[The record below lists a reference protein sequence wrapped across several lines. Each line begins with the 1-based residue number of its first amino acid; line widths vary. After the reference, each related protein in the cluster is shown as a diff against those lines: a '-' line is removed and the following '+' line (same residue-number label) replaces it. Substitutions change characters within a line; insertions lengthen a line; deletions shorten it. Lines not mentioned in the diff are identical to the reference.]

1 MFDADEIIP
10 GGESEDSTIMTF
22 EKVVDLD
29 RRVVSVRGGLA
40 WVDDLDAIGSDIA
53 STMNR
58 KSFKMDVNF
67 RKKTYFTRVYE
78 CQVGFIRGATSP
90 HRESTGLAV
99 RYFEVSPV
107 TALHNVNAFNAT
119 DEKFKEAL
127 LVYGTGVDYKLDLE
141 FDEGGIDVS
150 KVVPPPFRDHENN
163 LVFWNTVDLTWGRVI
178 IGPTRLNDILYTMRE
193 SSNFEAVRDDFVF
206 EVGQK
211 VGIAVYSD
219 TGATKKTASA
229 PADVTDEMLREVFG
243 EPRQT
248 NIYTREIKYVGTHHL
263 EYDINSFIGCSGA
276 VVFLLDK
283 KQPASVLESD
293 WGCAIA
299 VHAGA
304 HTRCE
309 RNIAFKLS
317 TKPRNDSILGEARA
331 IQETSSI

>member
-1 MFDADEIIP
+1 MFDAEDLYP
-10 GGESEDSTIMTF
+10 GGECQNSEISTF

-40 WVDDLDAIGSDIA
+40 WVDDLDAIGSDLA

-67 RKKTYFTRVYE
+67 RKKNYFTRVSE

-90 HRESTGLAV
+90 HRESTGTTV

-119 DEKFKEAL
+119 DEIFKEAL
-127 LVYGTGVDYKLDLE
+127 LVFGTDDYKLDLE
-141 FDEGGIDVS
+141 FDEGGIDAS
-150 KVVPPPFRDHENN
+150 RVVPRPFRDHENN
-163 LVFWNTVDLTWGRVI
+163 LVPWNTVDLTWGRVI
-178 IGPTRLNDILYTMRE
+178 IGPTCLNDILHIMRE
-193 SSNFEAVRDDFVF
+193 SSNFEPVRDDFVY

-229 PADVTDEMLREVFG
+229 PAHVTDETLREVFG

-248 NIYTREIKYVGTHHL
+248 NIYTGEIKYVGTHHL
-263 EYDINSFIGCSGA
+263 EYDINSFNGCSGA

-304 HTRCE
+304 HTRVE

-317 TKPRNDSILGEARA
+317 VKQRDDSILGEAYM
-331 IQETSSI
+331 